1 MDFNNQKVNKENG
14 EAPVKGLLKK
24 CVSGNSYYTLCSIR
38 LNLYNVFLVYVNE
51 ILYFY

>member
-24 CVSGNSYYTLCSIR
+24 CVRELLLYIV
-38 LNLYNVFLVYVNE
+38 LNPSKF
-51 ILYFY
+51 I